1 MSSRKPI
8 ELHTGHR
15 TKVEIATQELE
26 NQAATGPRS
35 CFSGS
40 PPKDLIDKIARAEW
54 KRVTK
59 ILEDMEIIGDL
70 DYYALIGYCNAF
82 SYYRRATM
90 ELADKPLTVETE
102 RGTVKN
108 PLINV
113 QDTFANQMRSFAM
126 KAGLSIDT
134 RLKQAALKVKKETDD
149 LEGEFG
155 DI

>member
-1 MSSRKPI
+1 
-8 ELHTGHR
+8 
-15 TKVEIATQELE
+15 
-26 NQAATGPRS
+26 
-35 CFSGS
+35 
-40 PPKDLIDKIARAEW
+40 
-54 KRVTK
+54 
-59 ILEDMEIIGDL
+59 
-70 DYYALIGYCNAF
+70 
-82 SYYRRATM
+82 M

-126 KAGLSIDT
+126 NAGLSIVT